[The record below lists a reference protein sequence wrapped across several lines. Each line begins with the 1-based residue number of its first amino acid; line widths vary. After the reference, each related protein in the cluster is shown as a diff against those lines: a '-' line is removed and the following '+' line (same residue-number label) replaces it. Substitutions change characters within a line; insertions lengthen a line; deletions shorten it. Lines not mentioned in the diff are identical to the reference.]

1 MSDKPKP
8 TSEKLDKLVESFKK
22 DIENNPNSSI
32 GIAVIRVLTACINE
46 STATTFMGVDQEIM
60 QLIDSIQNA
69 CPNLPLHF
77 QGAAKV
83 FRAGMSKSSELKSV
97 NWKTLFVSHA
107 NACLDEANEVLT
119 RIPSVSVE
127 FLPHG
132 MTILTRGFDYM
143 VSQVLMTAASSGRQF
158 HVIITEGRPYDD
170 GCKLASSLIHQ
181 NLKVTIIPDSSV
193 GLWMSEADVCLVG
206 TDIVLES
213 GGLLAPC
220 GTYSMCVLAS
230 IHKKPVYCV
239 CETFKFMRKFILGV
253 TDLQENQRSVPYKAA
268 GVDNDHVECVG
279 KEFDYTPAK
288 FVTLLLT
295 EKGAM
300 PPSAVTHELTKL
312 LGVS

>member
-1 MSDKPKP
+1 MTKLN
-8 TSEKLDKLVESFKK
+8 SEKIEKLVESFKK
-22 DIENNPNSSI
+22 DIENNPYSV
-32 GIAVIRVLTACINE
+32 GIAVIRVLTACVNE
-46 STATTFMGVDQEIM
+46 STDSTCMGADQEITS
-60 QLIDSIQNA
+60 LITAIQNA

-83 FRAGMSKSSELKSV
+83 FRSGMSKLSEFNSL
-97 NWKTLFVSHA
+97 NWKSLFVSHA

-127 FLPHG
+127 FLQHG

-143 VSQVLMTAASSGRQF
+143 VSQVLMTAAASGRQF
-158 HVIITEGRPYDD
+158 HIIITEGRPYND
-170 GCKLASSLIHQ
+170 GAKLASLLIHQ
-181 NLKVTIIPDSSV
+181 NLKVSIIPDSSI
-193 GLWMSEADVCLVG
+193 GLWMAETDVCLIG

-220 GTYSMCVLAS
+220 GTYPICVLAS

-239 CETFKFMRKFILGV
+239 CETFKFMRKYILGA
-253 TDLQENQRSVPYKAA
+253 TDLQENQRSVPFKAV

-300 PPSAVTHELTKL
+300 PPSAVTHEITKL